1 MSYFTEVESDFYQ
14 YLVGPDGV
22 SLRSRTN
29 YMSWLKFLSK
39 TYQLK
44 ADLTDN
50 DIEDILA
57 AEDAARSL
65 RDIYTK
71 RVDIANFK
79 SALRKYKSFLQS
91 DFRFQQEET
100 VLAEEKKV

>member
-1 MSYFTEVESDFYQ
+1 
-14 YLVGPDGV
+14 
-22 SLRSRTN
+22 
-29 YMSWLKFLSK
+29 MSWLKFLSK

-71 RVDIANFK
+71 RVD
-79 SALRKYKSFLQS
+79 
-91 DFRFQQEET
+91 
-100 VLAEEKKV
+100 

>member
-57 AEDAARSL
+57 AEDAARS
-65 RDIYTK
+65 
-71 RVDIANFK
+71 
-79 SALRKYKSFLQS
+79 
-91 DFRFQQEET
+91 
-100 VLAEEKKV
+100 